1 MNKKI
6 IIILAIAVFGWLI
19 ITTFRDLIANTITNF
34 LIEKGITNPTTQA
47 YSIIGI
53 SLLSL
58 ILIFYYTKTKF
69 NLSQI
74 IKKWLNEFR

>member
-69 NLSQI
+69 NLSEI
-74 IKKWLNEFR
+74 IKK